1 MNKRQIIAAI
11 MAVIGTLLLFGAVG
25 SVEFGGV
32 ISAGEF
38 IARAAIGIALI
49 GAAVPVSG
57 DIDDIAEKEGE
68 KHDTR
73 RR

>member
-25 SVEFGGV
+25 SVEFGGI

-38 IARAAIGIALI
+38 IARSAIGIALI

-57 DIDDIAEKEGE
+57 DLDIDPDEK
-68 KHDTR
+68 KNR
-73 RR
+73 P